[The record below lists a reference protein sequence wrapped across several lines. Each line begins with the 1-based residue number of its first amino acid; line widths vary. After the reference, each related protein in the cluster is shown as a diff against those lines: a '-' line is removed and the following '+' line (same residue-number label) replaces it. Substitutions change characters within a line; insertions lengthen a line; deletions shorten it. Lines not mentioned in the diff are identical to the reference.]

1 MTTRTLLVVFLSSE
15 IAFFSDETTSRRR
28 FEPENLPFWR
38 RDLFSSPVWGGKLHF
53 LTTRS
58 VLVVIAFFG

>member
-38 RDLFSSPVWGGKLHF
+38 RDPFSSPL
-53 LTTRS
+53 
-58 VLVVIAFFG
+58 